1 MAPQQRVE
9 RIFEEKG
16 EPRSL
21 AAQPMERDKELAPK
35 QVRQATRPSP
45 RHESPGDPVRV
56 GVTTTT
62 GRVSGTGQA
71 ALELHHMGGKSATHG
86 RQEGPHQVRRRH
98 ARGRHLHVQEA
109 GQVHRRQ
116 RHIGESDRPRVDV
129 NSKNHGAG
137 GLPKAVARIRQVLRP
152 TAVGDE
158 DDRCAIRPHIRRGRG
173 NELRRPDARAAAGGH
188 RTHVRARGTLPTE
201 SRTRHGIAG
210 AGHGKWRTRTRAQ
223 RGGRAGSTARAGTA
237 APAMPTARVRAEER
251 QHRRRDGRRRDGNEV
266 AAGALPHE
274 RREGGGRRRERR
286 RGRRGLRRRRGRR
299 RRRRQRRQ
307 PLRTL
312 NIVQFTRPKRLRP
325 RL

>member
-1 MAPQQRVE
+1 M
-9 RIFEEKG
+9 
-16 EPRSL
+16 S
-21 AAQPMERDKELAPK
+21 
-35 QVRQATRPSP
+35 
-45 RHESPGDPVRV
+45 
-56 GVTTTT
+56 
-62 GRVSGTGQA
+62 
-71 ALELHHMGGKSATHG
+71 
-86 RQEGPHQVRRRH
+86 
-98 ARGRHLHVQEA
+98 RGRPAVLEYHSTEHSGVPPHTNKHIHLRFD
-109 GQVHRRQ
+109 HRIKPLWFPTWSVRSRLSPWLVSARQ
-116 RHIGESDRPRVDV
+116 H
-129 NSKNHGAG
+129 
-137 GLPKAVARIRQVLRP
+137 

-201 SRTRHGIAG
+201 SRTRHGIVG

-237 APAMPTARVRAEER
+237 APAMPPARVRAEER